1 MQGQSHNKTIFIAIS
16 MALLVITFLSPCVSA
31 APPEPSPVH
40 QAFSVVEENPQKNQ
54 EESPQEVIASE
65 EDKLKK
71 PDSILPEPDGAAN
84 AEDKPEGQLE
94 LFEAEFAE
102 LKNKVDNLTRSPNDY
117 KEFYFR
123 LRPVIEEKV
132 AIFEKDLLSDKTDL
146 SLFAQI
152 NNDEYFQHLFEQ
164 AIEVKNLFYLREK
177 IFNEAPPEFVAI
189 HTSTRLDGIKEAK
202 LEASYIK
209 LELLV
214 IAKATYDRF
223 MEIPK
228 RFHLAPLDLIV
239 TLLKLF
245 MAIFIFYIWRSW
257 AKDGFPNWR
266 KRILEQRPA
275 TSIKRKYARFI
286 WYLDKTRSPI
296 EWLVFI
302 NILLASLDVL
312 QIPISKATI
321 STIAFW
327 ACITIFIFKL
337 LEKMV
342 ERGKRGLLKGISKA
356 QSRSIKLLIWWFGL
370 FMMMDSLL
378 SLYIGE
384 VTIFAWLSR
393 LFLVL
398 FIPVY
403 LYLISTWKQDAF
415 QVVGQERDAPDWI
428 KRIHGNQTGLKG
440 FVSANI
446 CVLYSIYMGTVHM
459 FLQIIYKAETGRR
472 FTTEIYRKKFISDN
486 QEGIDKQSHL
496 PDIETS
502 LKDKLISGDGYEIES
517 VHAAHIKLVQKMM
530 DTGDLSHVSVV
541 GERGIGKTF
550 FLNSLSKITPNH
562 LRLNCKPSFKNL
574 LCELAQQLNVPIN
587 QSMMEQIRNAIIEN
601 DVRLILIDNC
611 HLLLSPR
618 ANGQKQIRR
627 LCSWVNNLSGQC
639 LCVLTFN
646 SSSWPLVKALGLEPE
661 HNTTSIKLGPWSQN
675 EIESLLD
682 QRTRLNQIDPD
693 FSQLIIPRQ
702 LADNEDEEPE
712 NQKKSGVY
720 RVIWGYAD
728 GNPAIS
734 CRLLSDSLA
743 QDKDKVIVRLPDY
756 PDTTLMEGYEI
767 TTLLLLRVICQF
779 GAISLKEIKGN
790 LGYRN
795 FAVRSA
801 LARCQANG
809 MIDFHDN
816 KYSIS
821 WLWYRSV
828 SRYLSRQNLLIR

>member
-1 MQGQSHNKTIFIAIS
+1 MQGQPHNKTILVAIS
-16 MALLVITFLSPCVSA
+16 MALLLAIFLSPCISA
-31 APPEPSPVH
+31 APPKPNVLY
-40 QAFSVVEENPQKNQ
+40 QDLYVEEESQEQPVSQQ
-54 EESPQEVIASE
+54 EED
-65 EDKLKK
+65 EDQIQK
-71 PDSILPEPDGAAN
+71 PDSILPEPESVAN
-84 AEDKPEGQLE
+84 AEDNPQGQLE
-94 LFEAEFAE
+94 QFETEFAE
-102 LKNKVDNLTRSPNDY
+102 LKDKVDNLTRSPNDY

-132 AIFEKDLLSDKTDL
+132 AQFEKDLLSDKTDL

-152 NNDEYFQHLFEQ
+152 NNDEYFQHLFAQ

-177 IFNEAPPEFVAI
+177 IFNEAPPEFVSL
-189 HTSTRLDGIKEAK
+189 HTSTKLDGIKEAR

-223 MEIPK
+223 KEIPK
-228 RFHLAPLDLIV
+228 RFELAPLGIITTILKM
-239 TLLKLF
+239 LL
-245 MAIFIFYIWRSW
+245 AIFLFYMWRSW
-257 AKDGFPNWR
+257 SKDGFPDWR
-266 KRILEQRPA
+266 KRILDKKPVS
-275 TSIKRKYARFI
+275 SIKRKYARFI
-286 WYLDKTRSPI
+286 WYFDKTRSPL
-296 EWLVFI
+296 EWLIFI
-302 NILLASLDVL
+302 NIILAFLDVL

-321 STIAFW
+321 STVAFW
-327 ACITIFIFKL
+327 TCITIFIFKL
-337 LEKMV
+337 LEKMI
-342 ERGKRGLLKGISKA
+342 ERGKQGLLKGISKQ

-393 LFLVL
+393 LFLLL

-403 LYLISTWKQDAF
+403 LYLISKWRKDAF
-415 QVVGQERDAPDWI
+415 QVVGQERDAPEWI
-428 KRIHGNQTGLKG
+428 KRIHNNQTGLKG
-440 FVSANI
+440 FISANI
-446 CVLYSIYMGTVHM
+446 CVLYSIYMGTIHI
-459 FLQIIYKAETGRR
+459 FLQIISKAETGRR
-472 FTTEIYRKKFISDN
+472 FTTEIYRKKFINDN
-486 QEGIDKQSHL
+486 QEAIDKHSHL
-496 PDIETS
+496 PDIDAS
-502 LKDKLISGDGYEIES
+502 LKEKLISADGGEVKS
-517 VHAAHIKLVQKMM
+517 VHAKHIKLVKRMM
-530 DTGDLSHVSVV
+530 DSGDLSHVSVV

-550 FLNSLSKITPNH
+550 LLNSLSKITPNH

-574 LCELAQQLNVPIN
+574 LCDLAQQLNVPIN
-587 QSMMEQIRNAIIEN
+587 QSMMEQVRNAIVEKNI
-601 DVRLILIDNC
+601 RLILIDNC
-611 HLLLSPR
+611 HLLLSPK

-661 HNTTSIKLGPWSQN
+661 HNTTSIKLSPWSQN
-675 EIESLLD
+675 EIETLLD
-682 QRTRLNQIDPD
+682 QRTAQNNIDPD

-702 LADNEDEEPE
+702 LADNEGEEPE

-743 QDKDKVIVRLPDY
+743 QDKDKIIVRLPDY

-795 FAVRSA
+795 FAVKSA

-809 MIDFHDN
+809 MIGFHDN